1 MKKILFVLA
10 VLLLAAPAMASV
22 TINAVQSD
30 SEPCDVYITYVNT
43 EGPNV
48 RAFALDIWVDD
59 GNILAIEDY
68 NVGECI
74 GDANCGYGIFMGT
87 IVIDTAGVVT
97 DDGTPVA
104 ELSDLP
110 SDTLPG
116 LDSNGVTTEMGAL
129 YKLGKFPGPKQTG
142 TMYKVRVSKLP
153 CNLCIRTN
161 VSRAGIVLENG
172 SSSEDAGPPFTT
184 NLPFCVA
191 LAGGPACATCPGDV
205 APPYGTLDLDDLDVM
220 VGSISIG
227 YVSTGGSYI
236 ITRDDTNVGD
246 GGAWGDY
253 WYECLRMDFADGN
266 DCDLD
271 DLDIMIGILSL
282 EFAVNAD
289 YSCACGDWDSVF
301 YPTGYPPGSP

>member
-22 TINAVQSD
+22 TINAVQSATD
-30 SEPCDVYITYVNT
+30 PCDVYITYVNT

-184 NLPFCVA
+184 NLPLCVP
-191 LAGGPACATCPGDV
+191 LAGAGCCPGDTDNDIDIDIDDFYKFLGDLSYAYYLTGLNGPPLYLI
-205 APPYGTLDLDDLDVM
+205 APGDPNTGFLWDVCLDTDND
-220 VGSISIG
+220 
-227 YVSTGGSYI
+227 
-236 ITRDDTNVGD
+236 
-246 GGAWGDY
+246 A
-253 WYECLRMDFADGN
+253 
-266 DCDLD
+266 DCDID
-271 DLDIMIGILSL
+271 DYYKILGDLSYAYYL
-282 EFAVNAD
+282 TGLNGPAVYLIAP
-289 YSCACGDWDSVF
+289 GD
-301 YPTGYPPGSP
+301 PNTGFLWPCP

>member
-30 SEPCDVYITYVNT
+30 TDPCDVYITYVNT

-59 GNILAIEDY
+59 GNILTIEDY

-87 IVIDTAGVVT
+87 IEIDGAGVVT
-97 DDGTPVA
+97 NDGTPVA

-129 YKLGKFPGPKQTG
+129 YKLGVFPGPAQTG

-153 CNLCIRTN
+153 CNLTIRTN

-172 SSSEDAGPPFTT
+172 DSSEDSGPPFTT
-184 NLPFCVA
+184 NLPQVVA
-191 LAGGPACATCPGDV
+191 LEGAEVGCCPGDISEDEKL
-205 APPYGTLDLDDLDVM
+205 TLTDFFQLRGKLSQAK
-220 VGSISIG
+220 SIS
-227 YVSTGGSYI
+227 
-236 ITRDDTNVGD
+236 
-246 GGAWGDY
+246 GDY
-253 WYECLRMDFADGN
+253 EILPN
-266 DCDLD
+266 DPCA
-271 DLDIMIGILSL
+271 
-282 EFAVNAD
+282 AVAALWP
-289 YSCACGDWDSVF
+289 C
-301 YPTGYPPGSP
+301 P